1 VWFTPLGATKGLEC
15 NVLSLEVV
23 TREVRIRI
31 KCKELD
37 LTSGI
42 FFFHRVPRTIGSG

>member
-1 VWFTPLGATKGLEC
+1 MKGLEC

-37 LTSGI
+37 LTSGV
-42 FFFHRVPRTIGSG
+42 FFSSCSLHNRDRVM

>member
-1 VWFTPLGATKGLEC
+1 MKGLEC

-37 LTSGI
+37 LTSG
-42 FFFHRVPRTIGSG
+42 FFFHRVHFTIGTG

>member
-1 VWFTPLGATKGLEC
+1 MKGLEC

-37 LTSGI
+37 LTSGC
-42 FFFHRVPRTIGSG
+42 FFVVFTSQKGQGNVMC